1 MKVKTL
7 VTVFFAVYIISL
19 SFIPLIHDTLL
30 ARNAWLG
37 YGTGAYSFQG
47 ENYYVLFNDP
57 YDGSSKPHIQLTPFF
72 APNDRI
78 PLVEFSDWTSYIN
91 GFNFFND
98 FNATTR
104 VSTLSSQ
111 TLNVSYT
118 RPGITIQKIVT
129 ASPNNVTVKLV
140 SQKEFTAH
148 LELWRWV
155 MTSVNGISIN
165 DTTKPLQIPTTTQVE
180 FTFQDAG
187 LRSKGTGKI
196 VLSRVPVQIV
206 IYPYEQGFNM
216 IAIDFVNS
224 EMTLT
229 VSGSMTAAGPT
240 YPTLNYTELP
250 YILPVVAVLVVAIYL
265 LVDKYGK
272 TLKNRSSRT
281 DS

>member
-19 SFIPLIHDTLL
+19 SFIPLIQNTLL
-30 ARNAWLG
+30 AQNSWLG

-57 YDGSSKPHIQLTPFF
+57 YDGSSKPHVQLTPVF

-78 PLVEFSDWTSYIN
+78 PLVEFSDWTSYID

-104 VSTLSSQ
+104 VSTFSTQ
-111 TLNVSYT
+111 TLEVNYT
-118 RPGITIQKIVT
+118 RPGIFIQKIITV
-129 ASPNNVTVKLV
+129 SPNNVTVKII
-140 SQKEFTAH
+140 SPKEFTAD

-165 DTTKPLQIPTTTQVE
+165 GSSKPMKIPTTTQID
-180 FTFQDAG
+180 FTFQDPG
-187 LRSKGTGKI
+187 LQSGGMGKI
-196 VLSRVPVQIV
+196 LLSRVPVQIM

-224 EMTLT
+224 EMTFT
-229 VSGSMTAAGPT
+229 VSGSMKAAGPT
-240 YPTLNYTELP
+240 FPTLNYTDLP
-250 YILPVVAVLVVAIYL
+250 YILPVVAVLVVAIYV

-272 TLKNRSSRT
+272 TFKNRSSRVGR
-281 DS
+281 